1 MSLCPKIQQNGLLFN
16 SRIFTNR
23 LYRSFTENEGLQ
35 KKTEIRKD
43 FTCSTNNSTQLY
55 ISYRYQKAKDSTEQ
69 MIVVPRYEPV
79 YVELIITISIFL
91 TDIRRLKILLNK

>member
-23 LYRSFTENEGLQ
+23 LYRSFKENEGLQ

-79 YVELIITISIFL
+79 FVEPNMKLYETQVCLYS
-91 TDIRRLKILLNK
+91 